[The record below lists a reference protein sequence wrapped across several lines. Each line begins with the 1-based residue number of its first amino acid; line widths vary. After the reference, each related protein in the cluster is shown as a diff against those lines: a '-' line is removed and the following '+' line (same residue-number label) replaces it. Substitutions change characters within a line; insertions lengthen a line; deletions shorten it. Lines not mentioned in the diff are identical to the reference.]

1 MYTTPYSWLTYHLIV
16 SPTSSASSVDRP
28 IAEPLA
34 KVDTYARNQYANH
47 FQSFNLPV
55 KYFTLDSCVS
65 DLSTHTGF

>member
-1 MYTTPYSWLTYHLIV
+1 MYTTQCSWLAYHLIV
-16 SPTSSASSVDRP
+16 SPTSSTASIDRL

-34 KVDTYARNQYANH
+34 KVDTYARNQHANH